1 MKSLGAS
8 RNVDDDPDMQRAT
21 DLVELHY
28 GVKMNHMEGEDA
40 GLRQARRDV
49 DKVLEKLESKQNK
62 GSRIRG

>member
-1 MKSLGAS
+1 MKSLRAS
-8 RNVDDDPDMQRAT
+8 RDVDDDPDMQRAT

-28 GVKMNHMEGEDA
+28 GVKMNHMEGEDV

-49 DKVLEKLESKQNK
+49 DRVLEKLESKQNK